1 MFKLLK
7 VEKLSVGTTAK
18 SVMVSGHAFLIAN
31 NSSEA
36 SVYFKEKAIDGT
48 AATSSNGF
56 LLPAGKTT
64 DEPIVAE
71 ELSVVAS
78 AASTDVRVL
87 ILDCYA

>member
-1 MFKLLK
+1 MFKLLR
-7 VEKLSVGTTAK
+7 VEKLTAGTTAT
-18 SVMVSGHAFLIAN
+18 SVMVNGHAFLIAN
-31 NSSEA
+31 NSEA
-36 SVYFKEKAIDGT
+36 SVYFKEKALDNT

-64 DEPIVAE
+64 DQPIVAE
-71 ELSVVAS
+71 ELSIVAS